1 MTGKI
6 LLAAAAALSLA
17 LTFQGSGVAGIN
29 QASQAKLEAGSSP
42 KKTKGKK

>member
-6 LLAAAAALSLA
+6 LLAAALALSLLLA
-17 LTFQGSGVAGIN
+17 FQGGAGGGET
-29 QASQAKLEAGSSP
+29 QSAQVKTDAQGAG